1 MSGALKGS
9 DRARCVRF
17 TADARVGTVGAVA
30 QDQIDDA
37 VAEAERRR
45 SISDRD
51 LSALV
56 QHFGA
61 VVRPMCQEWALTV
74 ERWLPGGAGTPPLV
88 VRRADGSAAVLK
100 IAEPGALD
108 GAVRVMRAD
117 DGIAYAGV
125 LAWQADRGALLL
137 EQLGHVLS
145 AEAFTLSSQGQ
156 VLVPLLREAWRVP
169 LTCGR
174 PFQSKA
180 LDLLA
185 ILADLGPRYGS
196 HHRDVLAVATDYAE
210 QLAASETAEVVCH
223 GDPHAGNVLRRGGGW
238 ALIDPDGFIGER
250 AYDLGVVVR
259 DASRE
264 IAAAEALQP
273 GSARPMLLEGC
284 RRLAEATNVDPERM
298 WRWGFVERVTTGL
311 YLGWYG
317 HARESATFLETATL
331 LANSQC
337 AGSLGI

>member
-1 MSGALKGS
+1 MPMSGALRGS
-9 DRARCVRF
+9 DRAVRLRF
-17 TADARVGTVGAVA
+17 AAGERVGTVGAVT

-51 LSALV
+51 LSASV

-61 VVRPMCQEWALTV
+61 VVRTVCQEWGLTV

-108 GAVRVMRAD
+108 GAVRVMRAG
-117 DGIAYAGV
+117 DGLAYAGV
-125 LAWQADRGALLL
+125 LAWKADRGAVLL
-137 EQLGHVLS
+137 ERLGRDLW
-145 AEAFTLSSQGQ
+145 AEASTLSSQGQ
-156 VLVPLLREAWRVP
+156 VLVPLLREAWQVP

-180 LDLLA
+180 SDLLA
-185 ILADLGPRYGS
+185 ILAELGPRYGT
-196 HHRDVLAVATDYAE
+196 HHQDALVVATEYAK

-250 AYDLGVVVR
+250 AYDLGVVMR
-259 DASRE
+259 DACRE
-264 IAAAEALQP
+264 ITAAEALQP
-273 GSARPMLLEGC
+273 GSARPMLLEEC
-284 RRLAEATNVDPERM
+284 RRMAESANVDPERL

-331 LANSQC
+331 LAN
-337 AGSLGI
+337 